1 MKANGMIT
9 LQRYVDVFIK
19 TYFLEEGLP
28 IKSWHMKSL
37 DSQHLTKK
45 NLIYNL
51 KKAYILACMWKKMH
65 VRILV
70 GFWSFFCFHR
80 INNWIHI
87 FIFVIFFHISVA
99 KLNKLSLHCFWIV
112 VVSGVQSTQF
122 AWILKTLVV
131 EEKCFIYSFLFHFT
145 HSLDSYLMPIVFV
158 CAACRRENGY
168 FCLKFLQEVSQ
179 EIYVSL
185 CLERW
190 MVLEISE
197 GRFLKYI
204 LKLQSPFRSSCY
216 ISYSVHWRGEYL
228 KN

>member
-28 IKSWHMKSL
+28 TKSWHMKSL

-87 FIFVIFFHISVA
+87 FIFVIFFSHFSCKIEQIITSLFLDCGSQWCSEYTICMNPQNISSGR
-99 KLNKLSLHCFWIV
+99 KMLHLFFPFSFHSFTWQLLNAYCICV
-112 VVSGVQSTQF
+112 CCM
-122 AWILKTLVV
+122 LKREWV
-131 EEKCFIYSFLFHFT
+131 FL
-145 HSLDSYLMPIVFV
+145 P
-158 CAACRRENGY
+158 
-168 FCLKFLQEVSQ
+168 
-179 EIYVSL
+179 
-185 CLERW
+185 
-190 MVLEISE
+190 EIST
-197 GRFLKYI
+197 GSFPGNI
-204 LKLQSPFRSSCY
+204 C
-216 ISYSVHWRGEYL
+216 
-228 KN
+228 